1 MGHRKIIHGN
11 NTILATRALEDY
23 NEISCINFLRV
34 DTFGNGRGAVG
45 KDQISKKKELQKR
58 RKLYENLIIVE

>member
-23 NEISCINFLRV
+23 NDVWCNNFLRV
-34 DTFGNGRGAVG
+34 NTFRNGRGAVT
-45 KDQISKKKELQKR
+45 KEQISKKKELQKEQNSM
-58 RKLYENLIIVE
+58 KT